1 MLAKLFIFYPLAH
14 RLNQVVINH
23 SYGMC
28 DHVLQ
33 DMWSLPYL
41 SALPQM
47 SYLVAYDNGVLSPGI
62 WSFWSF
68 CSFPYDKIILD
79 NPI

>member
-1 MLAKLFIFYPLAH
+1 MLAKLFIFYPLVH
-14 RLNQVVINH
+14 RLNQVVLNL
-23 SYGMC
+23 SYRMC
-28 DHVLQ
+28 DHVLL

-47 SYLVAYDNGVLSPGI
+47 SYLVAYDNGVLRLGI
-62 WSFWSF
+62 WSFWSIY
-68 CSFPYDKIILD
+68 SFPFDKIILN